1 MAYKHVREEP
11 PHPTV
16 VNPDVPAALENIVLT
31 ALAKSPDARYASADD
46 MRADLARFR
55 RGEQTSSVPLMA
67 VPVTGADVTVANPR
81 MDKVYDRTTV
91 GTVIP
96 SPTIPV
102 APRRSAAPFVLA
114 LIALLAVLAGLGYLL
129 ARQLSGN
136 GKGGSLVPVGNYVGQ
151 PQHDA
156 ELLITN
162 AGLKPDS
169 TTEENDQVKAGN
181 VFSQDPPPG
190 NKLEKGGTVHLKISA
205 GKGQVKVPD
214 VSNQSLDDAQ
224 SQLRDSNLDYKVQQ
238 ENSDTVDPGK
248 VTRTDPPAGSQVEK
262 GTIITLYVST
272 GKAQVQIP
280 DVSNQDPVTAAN
292 TLGAKDLTVEQV
304 SQPSDTVDADKVIGT
319 NPPAGTSVPKG
330 SKVQLIVSTG
340 KEQIRVP
347 NVVGLSK
354 SDATTEL
361 QNAGFQVTVREV
373 TSLDP
378 NNAGRVIAQSPSA
391 DSKAPKGSVVTIT
404 VGKFGGSSSTTT
416 STSTFP

>member
-1 MAYKHVREEP
+1 M
-11 PHPTV
+11 
-16 VNPDVPAALENIVLT
+16 VNPDVPVALENIVLT
-31 ALAKSPDARYASADD
+31 ALAKSREDRYSSADD

-181 VFSQDPPPG
+181 VVSQDPPPG

-248 VTRTDPPAGSQVEK
+248 VTRTDP
-262 GTIITLYVST
+262 
-272 GKAQVQIP
+272 
-280 DVSNQDPVTAAN
+280 
-292 TLGAKDLTVEQV
+292 LGLTER
-304 SQPSDTVDADKVIGT
+304 
-319 NPPAGTSVPKG
+319 SVG
-330 SKVQLIVSTG
+330 
-340 KEQIRVP
+340 VP
-347 NVVGLSK
+347 EAS
-354 SDATTEL
+354 
-361 QNAGFQVTVREV
+361 
-373 TSLDP
+373 
-378 NNAGRVIAQSPSA
+378 
-391 DSKAPKGSVVTIT
+391 
-404 VGKFGGSSSTTT
+404 
-416 STSTFP
+416 